1 MNKILYIDVICADG
15 HINFNKIYINS
26 LIKSNDDVKLILKK
40 GYANK
45 MGFNS
50 KFILFELPEF
60 LFYDFKKIPFLN
72 RLMMTISLIY
82 INFKILFKNYSNIYI
97 GSYEEISF
105 FCSFFGKKTTLINHN
120 NISGLSNS
128 LKRFFFIKLS
138 KKHTMLVF
146 NNQIRDYLYELSVKN
161 VIVKP
166 HGLPEVFSKNI
177 INPIRKHNERI
188 IFLPSHN
195 SIDVNFIDDA
205 FSNEMFLSLLKE
217 YNFKIVKKGGT
228 VYKDSNIVTIDKV
241 LGYEEY
247 KSIFLE
253 SDIILLP
260 YPSTFKYRVSGVLHE
275 CFVNNKLCLLSNID
289 AFRVYEGNFNY
300 NPFFSDVDDLC
311 QRLLELMT
319 SFLSEESYNRNF
331 YKNLSELN
339 PIFK

>member
-26 LIKSNDDVKLILKK
+26 LIKSNEDVKLILKK
-40 GYANK
+40 GYAEK

-60 LFYDFKKIPFLN
+60 MFYDFKKIPFIN
-72 RLMMTISLIY
+72 RLMMTINLMY
-82 INFKILFKNYSNIYI
+82 INLRILFKNYSKIYV

-105 FCSFFGKKTTLINHN
+105 FFSFFSKKTILINHN
-120 NISGLSNS
+120 NISGLSNRVK
-128 LKRFFFIKLS
+128 LFFFIKLS

-146 NNQIRDYLYELSVKN
+146 NNKIRDYLFELNAKN
-161 VIVKP
+161 IIVKP

-177 INPIRKHNERI
+177 IYSIRKHDERI

-195 SIDVNFIDDA
+195 SIDVNFIDSA
-205 FSNEMFLSLLKE
+205 FSNEVFLAFLKK

-228 VYKDSNIVTIDKV
+228 IYKDSNILTINKV
-241 LGYEEY
+241 LAYEEY
-247 KSIFLE
+247 KSIFLQ

-260 YPSTFKYRVSGVLHE
+260 YPSTFKHRVSGVLHE
-275 CFVNNKLCLLSNID
+275 CFANDKLCLLSNID
-289 AFRVYEGNFNY
+289 AFRVYEENFNY
-300 NPFFSDVDDLC
+300 NPFFCDINDLS

-319 SFLSEESYNRNF
+319 LFLSEESFNRNF
-331 YKNLSELN
+331 YKNLSELE
-339 PIFK
+339 PVFK

>member
-26 LIKSNDDVKLILKK
+26 LIESNEDVKLILKK

-50 KFILFELPEF
+50 KFVLFELPEF
-60 LFYDFKKIPFLN
+60 LFYDFKKIRFFN
-72 RLMMTISLIY
+72 RLMMTISLMY
-82 INFKILFKNYSNIYI
+82 INIRILFKNYSNIYI

-105 FCSFFGKKTTLINHN
+105 FCSFFGKKTILINHN

-146 NNQIRDYLYELSVKN
+146 NNQIRDYLYELNIKN

-177 INPIRKHNERI
+177 ITPIRKHSERI

-205 FSNEMFLSLLKE
+205 FNNEMLLSLLKE

-247 KSIFLE
+247 KSILLE

-260 YPSTFKYRVSGVLHE
+260 YPSTFKYRVSGILHE
-275 CFVNNKLCLLSNID
+275 CFVNDKLCLLSNID

-300 NPFFSDVDDLC
+300 NPFFSDVNDLC
-311 QRLLELMT
+311 RRLSELMI
-319 SFLSEESYNRNF
+319 SFLSEESYNGNY
-331 YKNLSELN
+331 YKNLSELK
-339 PIFK
+339 PIF